1 MRNAKITQIDER
13 TNPGRA
19 PGGAAIPAPP
29 DARGRPYVDFS
40 VRSGPARSLLR
51 ISPGCAMRFRDR
63 AHAGRE
69 LAEAL
74 APVWKPPCVVAAI
87 PRGGVSVAVPI
98 VERFRAPLTV
108 VYARKLTAPIA
119 PEFAFGAIDEDGR
132 AIVDGRSVA
141 MLGLSPA
148 DVEKAKERVA
158 KEIQRRMATYG
169 VPPLATLLPGAAVV
183 LVDDGL
189 ATGLTMRAA
198 LEYARRHGA
207 REIIV
212 AVPCAAEQAAREFER
227 AADRFVSLTVDPDFM
242 AVGQYY
248 MDFSPVS
255 DDEVI
260 AMLARCREPAAPATA
275 AGDVRVLFKNS
286 RGLAL
291 AGRLLVPSSPGPHP
305 IVVVA
310 HGWGSGKDSPRNR
323 AVAEALRALGFAAFL
338 FDFTGHGESEG
349 TPEDSTQDQ
358 QVDDLAAAL
367 DALEGLDEV
376 DGGRIGAL
384 GASAGAAV
392 ALLQAA
398 RDPRIRALVLR
409 SPNLAGAEDAVARVT
424 VPTLLVVGERDAPI
438 REAVEPLL
446 GRFGGP
452 RKLEV
457 VPGGDHLF
465 EDPAALA
472 RATAMIVAW
481 FKDHLK

>member
-1 MRNAKITQIDER
+1 M
-13 TNPGRA
+13 
-19 PGGAAIPAPP
+19 
-29 DARGRPYVDFS
+29 
-40 VRSGPARSLLR
+40 
-51 ISPGCAMRFRDR
+51 
-63 AHAGRE
+63 
-69 LAEAL
+69 
-74 APVWKPPCVVAAI
+74 AAI
-87 PRGGVSVAVPI
+87 PRGGVSVAMPI

-169 VPPLATLLPGAAVV
+169 VPPLATHLPGAAVV

-198 LEYARRHGA
+198 LDYARRHGA
-207 REIIV
+207 REVIV
-212 AVPCAAEQAAREFER
+212 AVPCASDAAAREFER

-248 MDFSPVS
+248 ADFSPVS

-260 AMLARCREPAAPATA
+260 AMLARAREPAAPAA
-275 AGDVRVLFKNS
+275 AAERGDVRVLFKSS
-286 RGLAL
+286 RGMAL
-291 AGRLLVPSSPGPHP
+291 VGRLLVPAAPGPHP
-305 IVVVA
+305 AVVFA

-349 TPEDSTQDQ
+349 TQEDSTPEQ
-358 QVDDLAAAL
+358 QREDLEAAL
-367 DALEGLDEV
+367 DTLEKLDEV
-376 DGGRIGAL
+376 DAGRIGAV
-384 GASAGAAV
+384 GASSGAAV
-392 ALLQAA
+392 VLLEAA
-398 RDPRIRALVLR
+398 RDPRIRALALR
-409 SPNLAGAEDAVARVT
+409 SPNPAGAEDAVARVA
-424 VPTLLVVGERDAPI
+424 VPALLVVGERDAPI
-438 REAVEPLL
+438 LEAIGPLL
-446 GRFGGP
+446 DRFGGP
-452 RKLEV
+452 HRLDV

-465 EDPAALA
+465 ENPAALA
-472 RATAMIVAW
+472 RATASMVAW